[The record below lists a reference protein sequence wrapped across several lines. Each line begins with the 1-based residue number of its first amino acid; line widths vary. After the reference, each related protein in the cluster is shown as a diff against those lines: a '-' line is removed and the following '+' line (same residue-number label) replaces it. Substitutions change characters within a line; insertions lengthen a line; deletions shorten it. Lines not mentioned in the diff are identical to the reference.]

1 MFYAAFVSSP
11 DGGRKTLS
19 SRFIG
24 NWFRYLL
31 KAALVASRDLRD
43 VSKEHSEGTP
53 ASGQRVRSLNEEP
66 RPVSNGMLVIFF
78 AALAAAL
85 VLGYLLLNRL
95 ADISREEDCM
105 LSRSRKCAATELPL
119 NR

>member
-1 MFYAAFVSSP
+1 
-11 DGGRKTLS
+11 
-19 SRFIG
+19 
-24 NWFRYLL
+24 
-31 KAALVASRDLRD
+31 
-43 VSKEHSEGTP
+43 
-53 ASGQRVRSLNEEP
+53 
-66 RPVSNGMLVIFF
+66 MLVIFF